1 MDEWE
6 RMNMTLTKWSIF
18 SWKVVFQ
25 VQLITKSMLVGSMV
39 ISASIAGL
47 SVYFFVQL
55 FTRRICAEIMSS
67 PMVGH
72 RWSCLSVCVCLML
85 EYVGYPLGNVYI
97 AI

>member
-1 MDEWE
+1 
-6 RMNMTLTKWSIF
+6 
-18 SWKVVFQ
+18 
-25 VQLITKSMLVGSMV
+25 MLVGAMV

-72 RWSCLSVCVCLML
+72 RWSCLSVCVCVCLML